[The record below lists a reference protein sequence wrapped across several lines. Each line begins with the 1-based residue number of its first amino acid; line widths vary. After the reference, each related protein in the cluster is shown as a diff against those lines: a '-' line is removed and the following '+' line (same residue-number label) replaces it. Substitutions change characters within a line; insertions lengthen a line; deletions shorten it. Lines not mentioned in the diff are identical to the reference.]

1 MGDSGTN
8 QTIATN
14 VRNWLHYD
22 TLASSLYKQATRAR
36 QVRDEF
42 ETKVITTLHEQRM
55 ENAVIQINSGV
66 LNVVEERTPR
76 TLTFTGIEQMLHM
89 YFQHKGTGARDDTK
103 DIMNFF
109 RKHRGYTTLKRLRK
123 SGGVSAPPLPPP
135 PGQTNG
141 IPLAPPPGQAN
152 GIPLAPPPGQANR
165 MLMNGGGG
173 GGLMGGGGSGGVR
186 M

>member
-1 MGDSGTN
+1 MGDSGPN
-8 QTIATN
+8 QAIATN

-42 ETKVITTLHEQRM
+42 ETKVINTLHEQRM

-66 LNVVEERTPR
+66 LHVVEERTPR

-89 YFQHKGTGARDDTK
+89 YFQHKGAGTRDDTK

-135 PGQTNG
+135 PGQG
-141 IPLAPPPGQAN
+141 SG
-152 GIPLAPPPGQANR
+152 

-173 GGLMGGGGSGGVR
+173 GGGGR